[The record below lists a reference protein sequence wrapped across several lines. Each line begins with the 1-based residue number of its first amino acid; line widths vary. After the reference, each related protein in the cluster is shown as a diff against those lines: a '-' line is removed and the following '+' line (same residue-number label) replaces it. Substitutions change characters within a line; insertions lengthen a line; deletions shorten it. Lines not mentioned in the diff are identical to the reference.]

1 MQHVA
6 EWIDTFCR
14 VKDAVTPSGY
24 KPKRRKFKKDA
35 VKEEKQRRRKLVEQF
50 FL

>member
-1 MQHVA
+1 MQPVE
-6 EWIDTFCR
+6 EWIDAWCR
-14 VKDAVTPSGY
+14 IKDAVAPAGY

-35 VKEEKQRRRKLVEQF
+35 VKEEKQRKRKLVEQF